1 MTSAETIYFAK
12 TKYNTQTLWYGQH
25 LCYCI
30 YYTVHGFYFFQIRPR
45 VGWIT
50 RCVNISKI
58 KTRGK
63 VAKVLNVCSNIC
75 SVRRQVEVV
84 MFSITVNNIVGME
97 KLLIVT

>member
-1 MTSAETIYFAK
+1 MDFTFSKF
-12 TKYNTQTLWYGQH
+12 
-25 LCYCI
+25 
-30 YYTVHGFYFFQIRPR
+30 VR
-45 VGWIT
+45 GWGRIT

-84 MFSITVNNIVGME
+84 MFSGTANNSVGME
-97 KLLIVT
+97 KVFIVT